1 MQEVTLKSTAKA
13 WRSCPRLCGSC
24 SRDFGV
30 CVLQPSDASH
40 CQPGQNCCVECS
52 LSAESSSFQFVEC
65 MRTEKATHPSLVG
78 YTSAISRQ
86 QWQKALELL
95 SELRG
100 FALQAN
106 VITFTAV
113 IGTCARAG
121 QWQQA
126 AGIFGNLQAE
136 SLQPTLVTYNSGISA
151 CHRAVQWRS
160 AIDYLSAAK
169 ITKPDKITYSS
180 AMSSCGR
187 CQRWREGFG
196 LFREARVDVEMD
208 VVVYGSAMAVI
219 ASMAE
224 WRRSLVLLRQMLEQ
238 SVTLCPTSGVS
249 CFSHTLSGLFWAR

>member
-1 MQEVTLKSTAKA
+1 
-13 WRSCPRLCGSC
+13 
-24 SRDFGV
+24 
-30 CVLQPSDASH
+30 
-40 CQPGQNCCVECS
+40 
-52 LSAESSSFQFVEC
+52 
-65 MRTEKATHPSLVG
+65 MRTEKASHPSLVG

-86 QWQKALELL
+86 RWKKALELL

-126 AGIFGNLQAE
+126 AGVFRRIQAE

-151 CHRAVQWRS
+151 CDRSVQWRS
-160 AIDYLSAAK
+160 AIEYFAA
-169 ITKPDKITYSS
+169 TKPDKITYSS

-187 CQRWREGFG
+187 CQRWSEAFT
-196 LFREARVDVEMD
+196 LFREARGDVEMD

-219 ASMAE
+219 ASIAD
-224 WRRSLVLLRQMLEQ
+224 WRGALGLLRQMPVQGVML
-238 SVTLCPTSGVS
+238 SPTLGVFVFFYTRFFKAFWGPPLSGPLVLAPSFWATTCLAGSPTSS
-249 CFSHTLSGLFWAR
+249 Q